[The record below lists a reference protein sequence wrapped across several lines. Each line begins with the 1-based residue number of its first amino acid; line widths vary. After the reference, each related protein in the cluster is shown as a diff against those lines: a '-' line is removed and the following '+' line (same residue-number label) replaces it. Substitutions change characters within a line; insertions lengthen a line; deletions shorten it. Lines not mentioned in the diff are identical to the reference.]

1 MEAFQKFWAGLAGQA
16 AYLGKLGV
24 NMLPG
29 LQYTVGLFLVT
40 VVLSIPL
47 GMGLAL
53 LRNSRVGVLR
63 GLTGFYVWL
72 MRGTPLLLQLF
83 FFYYGLTFLPVIGPY
98 LVMGRFQ
105 AACVTFVLNYAAYF
119 CEIFRG
125 GILSVEKGQYEAAQ
139 VLGFTK
145 WQTSL
150 KIVFP
155 QMLKVSLPSVSNEC
169 ITLVKD
175 TALITAIGVT
185 EILYFAKS
193 AVNRDVNVS
202 AYVIAAIFYLVM
214 TYGLTK
220 LFNWLEKKFRY

>member
-83 FFYYGLTFLPVIGPY
+83 FLL
-98 LVMGRFQ
+98 
-105 AACVTFVLNYAAYF
+105 
-119 CEIFRG
+119 
-125 GILSVEKGQYEAAQ
+125 
-139 VLGFTK
+139 
-145 WQTSL
+145 
-150 KIVFP
+150 
-155 QMLKVSLPSVSNEC
+155 
-169 ITLVKD
+169 
-175 TALITAIGVT
+175 LI
-185 EILYFAKS
+185 
-193 AVNRDVNVS
+193 
-202 AYVIAAIFYLVM
+202 
-214 TYGLTK
+214 
-220 LFNWLEKKFRY
+220 